1 MKTTTIIIII
11 IIIIH
16 IINNILIIVTI
27 IIITGLELANNTVAK
42 ATKIF
47 CYSSKK
53 FVNTVKLSQQLQC

>member
-1 MKTTTIIIII
+1 VKTTMIIIIII

-16 IINNILIIVTI
+16 IINNILIIMTI
-27 IIITGLELANNTVAK
+27 IIITGLANNTVAK

-53 FVNTVKLSQQLQC
+53 FVNTVKLSQQ